1 MPNPLEHNDTIPL
14 KKEKVATI
22 ISNLYQNK
30 VIYRERCI
38 GVVTLDNIQLESD
51 FFLAIAKPCL
61 LLPTTL
67 REDEVFL
74 RKEKWDFGTNWS
86 VLKINDDNSISG
98 YGSWKIYTNPEFV
111 KNIETLILNN
121 QFEEAHQI
129 LNV

>member
-1 MPNPLEHNDTIPL
+1 MNNPLEFNDTIPL
-14 KKEKVATI
+14 KKEKVTSI

-30 VIYRERCI
+30 VVYRERCMGI
-38 GVVTLDNIQLESD
+38 VTISNIQLESD
-51 FFLAIAKPCL
+51 FFLATAKPCL

-67 REDEVFL
+67 RADEVFL
-74 RKEKWDFGTNWS
+74 RKENWDFGANWS

-121 QFEEAHQI
+121 QFNEAHQM